1 MAKEFK
7 EKTIT
12 VNLSEVYSKPAT
24 KRAINAKHKLK
35 KAVTKETRLK
45 ELKISNKLNELLWE
59 KGKYKAPR
67 KLTIK
72 IINEKNVGIIMLP
85 GEKHEPKQEKKKEG
99 KKTEEKKTTEKASEE
114 KKGEKTSE
122 AKKAETEKT
131 PEEKKETAEQ

>member
-12 VNLSEVYSKPAT
+12 VNLSEVYSKPVT

-45 ELKISNKLNELLWE
+45 ELKISNKLNELLWG

-67 KLTIK
+67 KITIK
-72 IINEKNVGIIMLP
+72 IIKEKNTGIILLP
-85 GEKHEPKQEKKKEG
+85 TEKYEPKQAKKKE
-99 KKTEEKKTTEKASEE
+99 EK
-114 KKGEKTSE
+114 
-122 AKKAETEKT
+122 KT
-131 PEEKKETAEQ
+131 PEEKKEPGKKEETKTPEKNTGTSQETKKENA